1 MSSLLLDFLDNTF
14 NYKKLKRSRL
24 KRKLTLADV
33 SEKTGIP
40 VATLQRYE
48 DGLTKK
54 IPLEAIKKICQVY
67 NVDYNFYYSWT
78 ALPFFSTLS
87 GALLSLFYGVSITS
101 IHAGTAIGGFLG
113 LTGMVGIEK
122 LYSKLK
128 DEEKNYKQVV
138 YNSLEKEEQK
148 EYQDFKTIATTLL
161 KTNEILDDIE
171 KEEADNLMFTLYLL
185 HKIRK
190 VSKRK
195 NIDIQDIEILDK
207 NQQ

>member
-78 ALPFFSTLS
+78 ALPFFNTLS

-128 DEEKNYKQVV
+128 NEEKNYKQVV